1 MLCMQQTDLCMHRLT
16 AGFKP
21 QGKKRKMLFS
31 KKQAQK
37 ISSVMDQDL
46 HECVLS
52 RQSRVATCSIWRICC
67 LANFQMKTFHMHL
80 KEKNCNSKFGPKYI
94 FLNCGAA
101 GEKKKSINTYTRF
114 TIIKLISII
123 PTMNW
128 KWTTLQNSLGYIFYQ
143 WMVLFT
149 FFKKIRSGR
158 LHGATLIHLIFF
170 CLFPTKHFH
179 RGKTMMSSSSSLSA
193 ETVWLQGFLLIYGLE
208 NFSDIANK
216 SR

>member
-1 MLCMQQTDLCMHRLT
+1 MSTVPSRTGLLQKTWSLIQIHPGKMLCMQQTDLCMHRLT

-94 FLNCGAA
+94 FLKCGAA
-101 GEKKKSINTYTRF
+101 G
-114 TIIKLISII
+114 
-123 PTMNW
+123 
-128 KWTTLQNSLGYIFYQ
+128 G
-143 WMVLFT
+143 
-149 FFKKIRSGR
+149 KKINQYIHKIYNNKIDNSYHELKMNNIAELSW
-158 LHGATLIHLIFF
+158 LHFLPVNGTIHI
-170 CLFPTKHFH
+170 
-179 RGKTMMSSSSSLSA
+179 
-193 ETVWLQGFLLIYGLE
+193 LQK
-208 NFSDIANK
+208 D
-216 SR
+216 